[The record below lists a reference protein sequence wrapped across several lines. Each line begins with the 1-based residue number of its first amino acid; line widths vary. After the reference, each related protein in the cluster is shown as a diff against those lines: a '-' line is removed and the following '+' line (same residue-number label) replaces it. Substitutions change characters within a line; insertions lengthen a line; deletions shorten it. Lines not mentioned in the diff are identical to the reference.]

1 MQLVIL
7 ASGSGKRL
15 SHLTKSKPKCF
26 VKIGKHRIIDYL
38 KKNFKYFNK
47 VIIVTGYKKKLISKE
62 FKNYIVAKNKNFKNT
77 NMVHSLF
84 CAKKYIKN
92 DIIVCYSDIIFSPK
106 ILIQMIKKK
115 NTHMPINQSWL
126 KTWSLRMKKNKIFL
140 DAETLEINKK
150 NIISLGEKINQKL
163 PKYQF
168 MGLIRI
174 SIKDYLK
181 LYKYYKSL
189 NNKKIDMTNFLNL
202 SIKNKIIKMNYFKT
216 SKFWFEVDTVSDVNL
231 INNSTKLQKNIS
243 LFFK

>member
-1 MQLVIL
+1 
-7 ASGSGKRL
+7 
-15 SHLTKSKPKCF
+15 
-26 VKIGKHRIIDYL
+26 
-38 KKNFKYFNK
+38 
-47 VIIVTGYKKKLISKE
+47 
-62 FKNYIVAKNKNFKNT
+62 
-77 NMVHSLF
+77 
-84 CAKKYIKN
+84 
-92 DIIVCYSDIIFSPK
+92 
-106 ILIQMIKKK
+106 MIKKK